1 MPNASNQQIVDL
13 LYTNVVGAHTAQQ
26 AAPFVLMLDQ
36 GKQTVASLGVMAA
49 DLVNITAMGLPQS
62 GMAYTGYTL

>member
-1 MPNASNQQIVDL
+1 M
-13 LYTNVVGAHTAQQ
+13 GAHTAQQ

-36 GKQTVASLGVMAA
+36 GQQTVASLGVMAA
-49 DLVNITAMGLPQS
+49 DLVNITAMGLPQQ

>member
-1 MPNASNQQIVDL
+1 
-13 LYTNVVGAHTAQQ
+13 
-26 AAPFVLMLDQ
+26 LDQ